1 MTGMSQ
7 ITTKGQVT
15 IPIQLRDY
23 FNMLPGDTIYFD
35 LDRQKKAIKVR
46 KLKSKSVTDELYGSM
61 ANPAIPYKPME
72 EVRKIAGIAL
82 AKKYGL
88 VK

>member
-61 ANPAIPYKPME
+61 ANPAISYKPME
-72 EVRKIAGIAL
+72 EARKIAGIAL

-88 VK
+88 AK